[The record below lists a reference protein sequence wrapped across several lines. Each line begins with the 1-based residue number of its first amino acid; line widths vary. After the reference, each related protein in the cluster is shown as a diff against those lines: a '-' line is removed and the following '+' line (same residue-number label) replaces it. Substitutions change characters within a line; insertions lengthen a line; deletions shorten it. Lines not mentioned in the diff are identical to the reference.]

1 MLKKLISINKN
12 LFSKANDTIYA
23 LSTGT
28 NTAISVNDF

>member
-1 MLKKLISINKN
+1 MFRKLVSINKN

-28 NTAISVNDF
+28 NTAISVNNF